1 MFDILKQAVYTG
13 IGLASLT
20 KDKAEQLAQEV
31 ARRAKLTEQESNE
44 FQSDIV
50 ARAEQ
55 ARQDLLEEIDQRI
68 NHVFIQI
75 GILKAGVKKETET
88 VGNDVRSLIDA
99 RIDEALK
106 RFGVA
111 RLEDVQ
117 ALGIRL
123 DAVERSMGKK

>member
-1 MFDILKQAVYTG
+1 MFDVLKQAVYTG

-44 FQSDIV
+44 FQSDLI

-55 ARQDLLEEIDQRI
+55 ARKELLEEIDQRI
-68 NHVFIQI
+68 NHAFIQV
-75 GILKAGVKKETET
+75 GIIKAGVKKETEA
-88 VGNDVRSLIDA
+88 VGNEIRSFIDA
-99 RIDEALK
+99 RIDAALE
-106 RFGVA
+106 RLGVA
-111 RLEDVQ
+111 RLEDVE

-123 DAVERSMGKK
+123 DALERRNAGK

>member
-1 MFDILKQAVYTG
+1 MFDMLKQAVCTG

-20 KDKAEQLAQEV
+20 RDKAEELAREV
-31 ARRAKLTEQESNE
+31 ARRAKLTEQETAE
-44 FQSDIV
+44 FQSDLV

-55 ARQDLLEEIDQRI
+55 ARKELLVEIDQRI
-68 NHVFIQI
+68 NHAFIQL
-75 GILKAGVKKETET
+75 GIIKSGLRKE
-88 VGNDVRSLIDA
+88 S
-99 RIDEALK
+99 EALGSEVQSFIDSRVDMALR

-123 DAVERSMGKK
+123 DALERSLGGK

>member
-1 MFDILKQAVYTG
+1 MFDVLKQAVYTG

-44 FQSDIV
+44 FQSDLV

-55 ARQDLLEEIDQRI
+55 ARKDLLEEIDQRI
-68 NHVFIQI
+68 NHAFIQV
-75 GILKAGVKKETET
+75 GIIKAGVKKETEA
-88 VGNDVRSLIDA
+88 VGNEIRAFIDTRIDA
-99 RIDEALK
+99 ALE
-106 RFGVA
+106 RLGVA
-111 RLEDVQ
+111 RLEDVE

-123 DAVERSMGKK
+123 DALERRNAGK

>member
-44 FQSDIV
+44 FQADLV

-55 ARQDLLEEIDQRI
+55 ARKDLLEEIDQRI
-68 NHVFIQI
+68 NHAFIQI
-75 GILKAGVKKETET
+75 GIIKAGVKKETEA
-88 VGNDVRSLIDA
+88 VGNEVRSFIDA
-99 RIDEALK
+99 RIDDALQ
-106 RFGVA
+106 RLGVA

-123 DAVERSMGKK
+123 DALERSLGGK

>member
-1 MFDILKQAVYTG
+1 MFDVLKQAVYTG

-44 FQSDIV
+44 FQSDLV

-55 ARQDLLEEIDQRI
+55 ARKDLLEEIDQRI
-68 NHVFIQI
+68 NHAFIQV
-75 GILKAGVKKETET
+75 GIIKAGVKKETEA
-88 VGNDVRSLIDA
+88 VGNEIRSFIDA
-99 RIDEALK
+99 RIDAALE
-106 RFGVA
+106 RLGVA

-123 DAVERSMGKK
+123 DALERRNAGK

>member
-68 NHVFIQI
+68 NHAFIQI
-75 GILKAGVKKETET
+75 GILKAGVKKETEA
-88 VGNDVRSLIDA
+88 VGNEVRSFIDA

-111 RLEDVQ
+111 RLEDIQ
-117 ALGIRL
+117 TLGIRI
-123 DAVERSMGKK
+123 DSIERNMGKN

>member
-1 MFDILKQAVYTG
+1 MFDVLKQAVYTG

-44 FQSDIV
+44 FQSDLV

-55 ARQDLLEEIDQRI
+55 ARKDLLEEIDQRI
-68 NHVFIQI
+68 NHAFIQV
-75 GILKAGVKKETET
+75 GIIKAGVKKETEA
-88 VGNDVRSLIDA
+88 VGNEIRSFIDA
-99 RIDEALK
+99 RIDAALE
-106 RFGVA
+106 RLGVA
-111 RLEDVQ
+111 RLEDVE

-123 DAVERSMGKK
+123 DALERRNAGK

>member
-1 MFDILKQAVYTG
+1 MFDILKQAVYAV

-20 KDKAEQLAQEV
+20 KDKAEQLVQEV
-31 ARRAKLTEQESNE
+31 ARRAKLTEQGSNE

-68 NHVFIQI
+68 NHAFIQI
-75 GILKAGVKKETET
+75 GILKAGVKKETEA
-88 VGNDVRSLIDA
+88 VGNEVRSFIDA

-111 RLEDVQ
+111 RLEDIQ
-117 ALGIRL
+117 TLGIRI
-123 DAVERSMGKK
+123 DSIERNMGKN

>member
-20 KDKAEQLAQEV
+20 KDKAEHLAQEV

-88 VGNDVRSLIDA
+88 VGNDVRSFIDA

-111 RLEDVQ
+111 RLDDVQ

>member
-1 MFDILKQAVYTG
+1 MFDVLKQAVYTG

-44 FQSDIV
+44 FQSDLI

-55 ARQDLLEEIDQRI
+55 ARKELLEEIDQRI
-68 NHVFIQI
+68 NHAFIQV
-75 GILKAGVKKETET
+75 GIIKAGVKKETEA
-88 VGNDVRSLIDA
+88 VGNEIRSFIDA
-99 RIDEALK
+99 RIDAALE
-106 RFGVA
+106 RLGVA

-123 DAVERSMGKK
+123 DALERRNAGK

>member
-31 ARRAKLTEQESNE
+31 ARRAKLTVQESNE
-44 FQSDIV
+44 FQADLV

-55 ARQDLLEEIDQRI
+55 ARKDLVEEIDQRI
-68 NHVFIQI
+68 NHAFIQV
-75 GILKAGVKKETET
+75 GIIKAGVKKETEA
-88 VGNDVRSLIDA
+88 VGNEVRSFIDA
-99 RIDEALK
+99 RIDEALQ
-106 RFGVA
+106 RLGVA

-117 ALGIRL
+117 ALSIRL
-123 DAVERSMGKK
+123 DALERSLGGK

>member
-1 MFDILKQAVYTG
+1 MFDVLKQAVYTG

-44 FQSDIV
+44 FQSDLV

-55 ARQDLLEEIDQRI
+55 ARKDLLEEIDQRI
-68 NHVFIQI
+68 NHAFIQV
-75 GILKAGVKKETET
+75 GIIKAGVKKETET
-88 VGNDVRSLIDA
+88 VGNEIRSFIDA
-99 RIDEALK
+99 RIDAALE
-106 RFGVA
+106 RLGVA

-123 DAVERSMGKK
+123 DALERRNAGK